1 MILQAMYIVLHFIAS
16 RIQSWSHSLSGDDRI
31 GEGND
36 LPQFRE
42 FSIETLRT
50 LLQDPSDSMHVYLY
64 RSDVQNYHENNGSER
79 PHPLPPQMTSPGAER
94 VRLHLT
100 FPLTVVK
107 RVQVHLQVLF
117 IYFVKDP
124 NVVCKGKLDNQR
136 RIAVKRLTRK
146 AWPDSCQFLD
156 EAKAV
161 GQLRNYRMASL
172 DVAMKVKRDFLFPS
186 LCLTKLWLSIFS
198 TVRGIGLGHKLR
210 AYNLQD
216 AGRDTVEAN
225 EELGLL
231 VDSREYGLVHRK
243 IRDIWR
249 QRGLRWVTCRDVNNR

>member
-1 MILQAMYIVLHFIAS
+1 MLFVTQWILILYTLGRPISCMRHKGHRCF
-16 RIQSWSHSLSGDDRI
+16 LSGGVRKLYNFLCW
-31 GEGND
+31 GESGHR
-36 LPQFRE
+36 FI
-42 FSIETLRT
+42 FIVIT
-50 LLQDPSDSMHVYLY
+50 
-64 RSDVQNYHENNGSER
+64 ENGKA
-79 PHPLPPQMTSPGAER
+79 GAER